1 MITKVGI
8 RVKDVEIDT
17 LMEIL
22 DADGSGEYIFSSL
35 TTDRLRP
42 TRVILIILSRG
53 NGGVHR
59 RRRARRV

>member
-22 DADGSGEYIFSSL
+22 DADGSGEYFSHHSPQIAS
-35 TTDRLRP
+35 D
-42 TRVILIILSRG
+42 
-53 NGGVHR
+53 
-59 RRRARRV
+59 RRA